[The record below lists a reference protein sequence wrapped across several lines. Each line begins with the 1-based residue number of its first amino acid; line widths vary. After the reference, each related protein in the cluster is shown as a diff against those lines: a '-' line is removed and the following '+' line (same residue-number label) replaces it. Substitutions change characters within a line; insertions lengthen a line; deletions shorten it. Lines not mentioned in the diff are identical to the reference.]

1 MRIGNF
7 KYIFLGNQNKKTTTS
22 RFLPKI
28 GESNNKIPN
37 LFTTEAFTAINSDN
51 SNTNQNDID
60 SSDNSNDLFSTIS
73 INDNI
78 TEPTSI
84 TEASANLINNIDKG
98 ALEFTSGQN
107 DDSTNKTETINYF
120 SFTENN
126 LANES
131 SLDKTTS
138 IPIGEVKTDL
148 AVDTA
153 NQDVTD
159 NQNTDLTD
167 KPFTLNLLQDS
178 SSDNIVILGSTTT
191 PESISTAIGSSTAF
205 ETSTSV
211 LETSFSDSR
220 TSSIRNPSNETE
232 QNYDITDTTQQ
243 DDHENIIKNEITNG
257 TNATQQQRT
266 NDRANIFLDND
277 SAQEWI

>member
-37 LFTTEAFTAINSDN
+37 LFTTEAFTTINSVN

-232 QNYDITDTTQQ
+232 HDNTVSTNSNG
-243 DDHENIIKNEITNG
+243 DHENIINNEIANG

-277 SAQEWI
+277 SLQEWI

>member
-1 MRIGNF
+1 MRIGHF
-7 KYIFLGNQNKKTTTS
+7 KYIFLGNPNKKTTT
-22 RFLPKI
+22 RFLPEI
-28 GESNNKIPN
+28 GESNNQTPN
-37 LFTTEAFTAINSDN
+37 MFTTEAFTAFNNNN
-51 SNTNQNDID
+51 SNTNQNDI
-60 SSDNSNDLFSTIS
+60 NSTGNSIILFSTI
-73 INDNI
+73 
-78 TEPTSI
+78 TENVPESTSI
-84 TEASANLINNIDKG
+84 TEASTNFINNFDDNN
-98 ALEFTSGQN
+98 GQS

-120 SFTENN
+120 SVTENN
-126 LANES
+126 LADES
-131 SLDKTTS
+131 SVDKTTS
-138 IPIGEVKTDL
+138 IPKGEVKTDL
-148 AVDTA
+148 AVETA

-232 QNYDITDTTQQ
+232 QNYDINDITQQ
-243 DDHENIIKNEITNG
+243 DDHENIINNEITNG

-277 SAQEWI
+277 SLQEWI

>member
-37 LFTTEAFTAINSDN
+37 LFTTEAFTTINSVN

-60 SSDNSNDLFSTIS
+60 STGNSINLFSTI
-73 INDNI
+73 
-78 TEPTSI
+78 TENVPQSTSI
-84 TEASANLINNIDKG
+84 TEASTNFINNFDDNN
-98 ALEFTSGQN
+98 GQS
-107 DDSTNKTETINYF
+107 DDSTNKTERINYF

-243 DDHENIIKNEITNG
+243 GDHENIINNEITNG

-277 SAQEWI
+277 SLQEWI